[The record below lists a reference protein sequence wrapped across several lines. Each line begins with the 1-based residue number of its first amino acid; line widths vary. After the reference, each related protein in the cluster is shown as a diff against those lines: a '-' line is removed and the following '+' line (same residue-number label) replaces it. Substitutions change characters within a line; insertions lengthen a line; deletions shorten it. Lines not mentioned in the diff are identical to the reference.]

1 MQNLTRQVKF
11 RTLKD
16 SAVLLTQRT
25 LFLTIVFFLAATAN
39 AWADEFTNS
48 FALDVGEK
56 NYHISVTG
64 NNQHVDLSGAYD
76 TSLHATWMLRLYDP
90 SFDGPGFMGGLGL
103 AYGHYEATDL
113 SLNVFECRGDF
124 GPAFEPVSWLRV
136 GMLFFGGIGY
146 HELHLTKAVYAT
158 TTVSGIGNLGFSYG
172 ANAELTIK
180 ILPRLHLSGQAGFR
194 GLYVSDGTFQN
205 DQLVRGVESSTIGL
219 LLGAS
224 IDFAF

>member
-1 MQNLTRQVKF
+1 M
-11 RTLKD
+11 TLCRF
-16 SAVLLTQRT
+16 AAFLLTQRT
-25 LFLTIVFFLAATAN
+25 LYLTLIFFLATKAN
-39 AWADEFTNS
+39 TWAEEFTNS

-64 NNQHVDLSGAYD
+64 NNQVVDLSGAYD

-90 SFDGPGFMGGLGL
+90 SFDGPGFIGGLGL
-103 AYGHYEATDL
+103 AYGHYASAEL
-113 SLNVFECRGDF
+113 SLDVFECRGDF

-136 GMLFFGGIGY
+136 GMLFFGGCGY
-146 HELHLTKAVYAT
+146 HELHLPKAVYAT

-205 DQLVRGVESSTIGL
+205 NQLVRGVESSTIGL